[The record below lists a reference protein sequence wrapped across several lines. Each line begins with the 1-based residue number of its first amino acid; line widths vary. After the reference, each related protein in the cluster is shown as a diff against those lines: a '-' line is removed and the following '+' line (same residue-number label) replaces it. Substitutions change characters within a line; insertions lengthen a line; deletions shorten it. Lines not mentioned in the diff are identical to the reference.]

1 MNDNELVG
9 IIRGGIFEVFKQL
22 GPGLLESVYQDALMA
37 ELIARGLKPE
47 KQVEVPI
54 LYKGKEVSAPLR
66 IDILVNK
73 RIIVELKAVEGG
85 LKLVHYRQ
93 IQTYLRLSNLHRGIL
108 VNFNTSFIG
117 SDDIETVL
125 NSHCTRKNS

>member
-1 MNDNELVG
+1 
-9 IIRGGIFEVFKQL
+9 
-22 GPGLLESVYQDALMA
+22 MA

>member
-93 IQTYLRLSNLHRGIL
+93 IQTYLRLSNRHRGIL